1 MVNLDLR
8 VMHGLLRLRVKLK
21 MLLLVRQGVERID
34 LLQCFNLRHAFSDT
48 SSPVQPVFG
57 RLPRKYW
64 VGCKLLLEP
73 GELIRACAVGAG
85 IKVDSGGKGA
95 IKDGSTGERAGR
107 RGGTRTA
114 GVGRKTCSGV
124 VVGRQRNVR
133 VSCNPLQMVL

>member
-1 MVNLDLR
+1 
-8 VMHGLLRLRVKLK
+8 MHGLLRLRAKLK

-85 IKVDSGGKGA
+85 SKVDSGGKGRSRTVRRA
-95 IKDGSTGERAGR
+95 SEQEDEAVRERQGWKGR
-107 RGGTRTA
+107 RVAVLLLGGR
-114 GVGRKTCSGV
+114 GMYV
-124 VVGRQRNVR
+124 
-133 VSCNPLQMVL
+133 